1 MRKTKIICTLGP
13 ASSSEDVLRKMI
25 LAGMDVARCNM
36 SHGSLEDHAKRIAL
50 VRKLSKELGKS
61 VGILLDT
68 KGPEVR
74 IKTFKDG
81 KATIQSG
88 QDFIFTTDD
97 VEGDEHKVSV
107 NYPSLTDDMKKGDI
121 IMVNDGLTKFEVK
134 EVKGKDIICKCIE
147 GGVLSNRKSCNFPN
161 KVLSMPYLSEADK
174 KDLQFGCE
182 QKVDYIA
189 ASFVSNRENVIEL
202 RSFIKHH
209 GGADIEVISKI
220 ENSSGVAKI
229 DEIYDVSN
237 GVMVARGDMGVEIS
251 FAELPGIQR
260 MMIEKAKVAGKY
272 VIVATEMLESMIEHP
287 RPTRAETNDV
297 ATAIYE
303 GASVIML
310 SGETA
315 AGKYPVLCVQTMSD
329 IAKEAECH
337 IDYFQELKD
346 LNFQISR
353 DSEAVCY
360 AASNAANSINASLI
374 VVFTK
379 GGKTAKLMAR
389 FRPGVP
395 IVAATEN
402 HRTFTQLA
410 LGWGVI
416 PEEVEQIEEPYQCD
430 IVAERIA
437 IKYGCKKGD
446 SVILTMGFP
455 LEKETNIMKIIHIE

>member
-13 ASSSEDVLRKMI
+13 ASSSEEVMRDMI

-36 SHGSLEDHAKRIAL
+36 SHGTQEDHAKRIAM
-50 VRKLSKELGKS
+50 VRKVSKDLNRS
-61 VGILLDT
+61 VGIMLDT

-74 IKTFKDG
+74 IRTFKDG
-81 KATIQSG
+81 KVTIKTG
-88 QDFIFTTDD
+88 QDFTFTTDI
-97 VEGDEHKVSV
+97 VEGDENIVSV
-107 NYPSLTDDMKKGDI
+107 NYANLPNDMKPGDI
-121 IMVNDGLTKFEVK
+121 IMVNDGLTRFEVK
-134 EVKGKDIICKCIE
+134 QVNGNNINCKCIE
-147 GGVLSNRKSCNFPN
+147 GGTLSNQKSCNFPN
-161 KVLSMPYLSEADK
+161 KVLSMPYISEADK

-189 ASFVSNRENVIEL
+189 ASFVSNRENVLEL
-202 RSFIKHH
+202 REFIKNY
-209 GGADIEVISKI
+209 GGEDIEVISKI
-220 ENSSGVAKI
+220 ENSSGVTKI
-229 DEIYDVSN
+229 DEIYDVSD

-260 MMIEKAKVAGKY
+260 MMIEKAKTTGKY
-272 VIVATEMLESMIEHP
+272 VIVATEMLESMIAHP

-303 GASVIML
+303 GTSVIML

-346 LNFQISR
+346 LNFTISR

-360 AASNAANSINASLI
+360 AASNAASSINASLI
-374 VVFTK
+374 VAFTK
-379 GGKTAKLMAR
+379 GGKTAKLMSR

-395 IVAATEN
+395 IVGATEN
-402 HRTFTQLA
+402 QNTYTQLA

-416 PEEVEQIEEPYQCD
+416 PELVEHIEEPYQFD
-430 IVAERIA
+430 IVAGRIA
-437 IKYGCKKGD
+437 RKYGCKKDD
-446 SVILTMGFP
+446 SVVLTMGFP